1 MKKSKV
7 TKSVN
12 QTSTYFNPYAAKATA
27 TISKKKKITPS
38 SGSGSNKSLASTKR
52 KRVKNNKA
60 SSKVRTK
67 QEVGS
72 KATYA
77 KKTYNDYGAYEVN
90 YMASPDA
97 RRKEL
102 QSRNKL
108 SKAQIEKNRKRRQQR
123 FRKKLIMIVIF
134 TTLCV
139 WGGLKVKEILTKP
152 EVSTQ
157 VVNMG
162 TLDMSENYEGIII
175 RNEQVYT
182 SEVTGTVQYNMA
194 EGEKIKKEGIVYA
207 VVSDAE
213 HLAAA
218 ETEKVQ
224 VDAEIYN
231 AADKRKEISYYQ
243 DEVSVLVNDFEVK
256 MQEYYK
262 NINTAT
268 TDYIYALRGQLD
280 DNVEDLTAL
289 YTKEQDALNT
299 SVGEK
304 ANSITNDLEK
314 YKSVQKTPQ
323 SGIISYNI
331 DGQEAL
337 SYEKISELDYNTYN
351 KIFKKTSSKNLVKTY
366 VEKDEPV
373 YKLILDN
380 TWYIVTYVDFEKDEQ
395 FTEGER
401 YPLSFDTLN
410 GGEIS
415 CLLMSKVQE
424 NNRLRL
430 VFKTQEQIDQFL
442 TARQVHFSIGNKN
455 ESGLKIPLQ
464 AIVEQRVLKIPV
476 EYKVEK
482 DNKIGVQR
490 KNGDVLEF
498 VEIKP
503 QSEQQDMMY
512 ILQDVGNLNGLTVG
526 TKLIHPVSGGTYTI
540 DEFET
545 AQGVYVINGQVAK
558 FKKIDIYIQNEDYAL
573 IKNNGSSQ
581 LKEKDKIIS
590 NPKNIKV
597 NQLLEDMTIKNE

>member
-52 KRVKNNKA
+52 KRAKNNKA

-77 KKTYNDYGAYEVN
+77 KKAYNDYGAYEVN

-123 FRKKLIMIVIF
+123 FRKKLIMIVIV

-243 DEVSVLVNDFEVK
+243 DEVSVLANDFEVK

-304 ANSITNDLEK
+304 ANSITSDLEK